1 MVTLLGLA
9 CLAIGAL
16 TFRLFEHVA
25 RARAT
30 LSLT

>member
-9 CLAIGAL
+9 ALGISIL
-16 TFRLFEHVA
+16 TFRLFERLA
-25 RARAT
+25 RSRAT